1 MIPAKV
7 PPCPAKLEVLDVV
20 EDPVEFIELIVLRL
34 LAIRE
39 MDGPA
44 SAKTLVFDSIPL
56 YWISN
61 GNCQRLAVVCS
72 KLRLKK
78 DAVGDELAIAWS

>member
-1 MIPAKV
+1 MPAKV
-7 PPCPAKLEVLDVV
+7 PPCPVKLEVPDVV

-44 SAKTLVFDSIPL
+44 SAKNFVFDTVPV
-56 YWISN
+56 YWSSN

-78 DAVGDELAIAWS
+78 DTVGDELAIAWS